1 MILKSPEIPPFPAGR
16 QKRVNLVRWIPN
28 PGAGGIRNSALV
40 DGPRRRRSV
49 SRRQVLRAPFR
60 PLVKRV
66 ARLVIEPPGSR
77 HAVQHQPAV
86 LPNRLRLLAL
96 EHARLA
102 GINLQLPWIAVQA
115 VNAILQD
122 GDRRLLE
129 REGQMS
135 VLGLTGAFDD
145 RRTRLEVDPGVGEL

>member
-1 MILKSPEIPPFPAGR
+1 MILKSPEIPPAPAGR

-40 DGPRRRRSV
+40 DVHRRRHV
-49 SRRQVLRAPFR
+49 SCRQVLRAPFR

-66 ARLVIEPPGSR
+66 AGLVIEPPGSR

-102 GINLQLPWIAVQA
+102 GINLQLAWIA
-115 VNAILQD
+115 
-122 GDRRLLE
+122 
-129 REGQMS
+129 
-135 VLGLTGAFDD
+135 GAFEE
-145 RRTRLEVDPGVGEL
+145 RRTLLDVDPGVGEQRGVQTESTVLAQPEEDAGTEQPFLVAGI